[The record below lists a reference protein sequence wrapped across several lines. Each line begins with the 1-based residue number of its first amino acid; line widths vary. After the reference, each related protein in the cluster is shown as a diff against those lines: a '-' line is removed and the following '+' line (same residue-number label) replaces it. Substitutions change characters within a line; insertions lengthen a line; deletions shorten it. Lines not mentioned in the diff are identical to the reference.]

1 MSPPSL
7 RRRTA
12 LALTWWTI
20 LFQVLAFGAS
30 GWLVLWP
37 VLRTS
42 AGDLAGLMVFSAQT
56 WVELPEDRRPA
67 LRQALL
73 QDHALALAPS
83 TGPGAGRAS
92 YLPYALLLE
101 RDLAR
106 RSGHPA
112 KVRWDAASGSYQAD
126 LEIGGRS
133 FRYAFNED
141 RIGTN
146 PPLAALAVLTSG
158 LLLAWVASG
167 WVARRLTAPLAA
179 LEGAAQA
186 VGRGETPAL
195 PTDSGVRELDGLT
208 RQFNAMACEVRGLT
222 QARTTLLAGV
232 SHDLRSPLARLRMA
246 LELARTDPARLD
258 DMDRYLQEMDGL
270 LGDFLDYSRGVSARH
285 PETVAL
291 EPWLSDLARD
301 AGLDPACE
309 ADLTAHLDPGA
320 LRRVLMNLIGNARR
334 HAPGTPPELHCALQG
349 DGLVI
354 EVLDRGPGIPPDQ
367 RERVFEPFVRL
378 DAARSGGGSGLGLA
392 IVQEVC
398 RSHGWRIELAD
409 RPGGGLAARL
419 FVPAGQA
426 GRQRSRV

>member
-1 MSPPSL
+1 MTPPSL

-12 LALTWWTI
+12 LALTWWTV

-30 GWLVLWP
+30 AWLVLWP
-37 VLRTS
+37 VLRAS

-67 LRQALL
+67 LGQALL
-73 QDHALALAPS
+73 RDHDLALAPS
-83 TGPGAGRAS
+83 QGPGAGRAS

-112 KVRWDAASGSYQAD
+112 EVRWNAASRSYQVD
-126 LEIGGRS
+126 LDVGGRA
-133 FRYAFNED
+133 FRYTFGEA

-146 PPLAALAVLTSG
+146 PPLAALAVLTSS

-195 PTDSGVRELDGLT
+195 PADTGVRELDGLT
-208 RQFNAMACEVRGLT
+208 RQFNAMACEVRELT

-246 LELARTDPARLD
+246 LELARTDPAHLD
-258 DMDRYLQEMDGL
+258 AMDRYLQDMDAL
-270 LGDFLDYSRGVSARH
+270 IGDFLDYSRGVSARR
-285 PETVAL
+285 PEAVAL
-291 EPWLSDLARD
+291 GPWLADLAQD
-301 AGLDPACE
+301 AGLVPACE
-309 ADLTAHLDPGA
+309 ETLTAHLDPGA
-320 LRRVLMNLIGNARR
+320 LRRVLVNLIDNARR
-334 HAPGTPPELHCALQG
+334 HAPGAPPELRCAHRE
-349 DGLVI
+349 DGFCI
-354 EVLDRGPGIPPDQ
+354 EVLDRGPGIPPAQ

-392 IVQEVC
+392 IVREVC
-398 RSHGWRIELAD
+398 RSHGWRIDLAD
-409 RPGGGLAARL
+409 RPGGGLAAQL
-419 FVPAGQA
+419 SIPAGET
-426 GRQRSRV
+426 GVQRSRV

>member
-12 LALTWWTI
+12 LALTWWTV

-30 GWLVLWP
+30 AWLVLWP
-37 VLRTS
+37 VLRAS

-73 QDHALALAPS
+73 RDHALALAPS
-83 TGPGAGRAS
+83 TGPGVGRTS

-101 RDLAR
+101 WDLAR

-112 KVRWDAASGSYQAD
+112 DVRWDATTRSYQAD
-126 LEIGGRS
+126 LEIGGLS
-133 FRYAFNED
+133 FRYTFTEN

-195 PTDSGVRELDGLT
+195 PADSGVRELDGLT
-208 RQFNAMACEVRGLT
+208 CQFNTMACEVRELA
-222 QARTTLLAGV
+222 QARATLLAGV

-270 LGDFLDYSRGVSARH
+270 LGDFLDYSRGVSARR
-285 PETVAL
+285 PEAVAL
-291 EPWLSDLARD
+291 GPWLSDLARD
-301 AGLDPACE
+301 AGLDLGCE
-309 ADLTAHLDPGA
+309 TDLTVHLDQGA

-334 HAPGTPPELHCALQG
+334 HAPEVPPELHCALQEG
-349 DGLVI
+349 GLLI
-354 EVLDRGPGIPPDQ
+354 EVLDRGPGIPLAQ

-378 DAARSGGGSGLGLA
+378 DAARSGVGSGLGLA
-392 IVQEVC
+392 VVREVC
-398 RSHGWRIELAD
+398 RSHGWRIELTD

-419 FVPAGQA
+419 VIPEW
-426 GRQRSRV
+426 V